1 MRYLTDNKKMPRR
14 LTAFLTAA
22 VCLYTAAAFVGCGKK
37 SEPAETGY
45 GELETLPPETEAPPE
60 PPPPPRELDPLEERL
75 TEQLA
80 LYEGKW
86 SIYVQ
91 DLSTGKEILMND
103 RKVYAASEIKLFAM
117 AAAYQQVQDGKL
129 ALVSVEDDVEVM
141 ISESD
146 NYRFNRIIEKIGLKE
161 VNRWCEANG
170 YDETEQHHG
179 LAPAS
184 NYSDSLRNGKGS
196 NKTSAKDLGK
206 LLSSIYHKECVS
218 AEYSEKMLQA
228 LMDQQK
234 RDKIP
239 AGLPKVVKVANKT
252 GETEDENHD
261 AAIVYS
267 DGGDYILV
275 ITVVNPTFAWDMND
289 RLAEVS
295 ETVYDYFN
303 DIPFPELPSDSSEE
317 DDY

>member
-1 MRYLTDNKKMPRR
+1 MRYMTGNIKIPRR
-14 LTAFLTAA
+14 LTALLTAA

-37 SEPAETGY
+37 SDPATTGY
-45 GELETLPPETEAPPE
+45 GELETLPTETQAPPE
-60 PPPPPRELDPLEERL
+60 PPPPPRELDALEERL
-75 TEQLA
+75 GEQLA
-80 LYEGKW
+80 LYQGKW
-86 SIYVQ
+86 SVYVQ
-91 DLSTGKEILMND
+91 DLSTGKEIVMND

-117 AAAYQQVQDGKL
+117 AAAYQQVEDGKL
-129 ALVSVEDDVEVM
+129 ALVSVEDDVEIM

-146 NYRFNRIIEKIGLKE
+146 NYRFNRILEKIGLKE
-161 VNRWCEANG
+161 INKWCKANG

-184 NYSDSLRNGKGS
+184 NYSDSLRNGKGE
-196 NKTSAKDLGK
+196 NKTSVNDLGK
-206 LLSSIYHKECVS
+206 LLASIYRKECVS
-218 AEYSEKMLQA
+218 ADCSEKMLQA

-261 AAIVYS
+261 AAIVFS
-267 DGGDYILV
+267 EGGDYILV

-289 RLAEVS
+289 QLAEVS

-303 DIPFPELPSDSSEE
+303 GIPMPTLASDSSEE
-317 DDY
+317 DD